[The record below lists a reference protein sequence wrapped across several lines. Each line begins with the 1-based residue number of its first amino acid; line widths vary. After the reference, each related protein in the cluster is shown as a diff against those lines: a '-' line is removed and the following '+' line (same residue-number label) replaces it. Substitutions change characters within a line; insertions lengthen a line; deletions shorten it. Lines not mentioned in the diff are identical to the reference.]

1 MVFDSVAS
9 LKSEAALTEELV
21 FVYGNSQKLSI
32 TFIPW
37 VFGSAHYYFAM
48 IDYSNV
54 MTNVKAISLLSGGLD
69 SILATELIRR
79 QGIEVITFNIK
90 TPFGIPKKDGS
101 SEAAQAADQLKV
113 PLKVVSVEQDYLRML
128 RNPKH
133 GYGKNLNPCVDCKI
147 FILKKAKKYA
157 KEIGAD
163 FIFTGEV
170 LGERPMSQHGPALKV
185 IAEESGL
192 KGKLLR
198 PLSAKLLAETAAE
211 KKGLVDRNKLLSIQ
225 GRSRKPQFAL
235 AKEYG
240 ITVYPSPAGGCLLTC
255 EEYSKKLRDLFE
267 NKKRLSMADVT
278 LLRVGRHFRLG
289 KNKIIV
295 GRNETENKFLLAN
308 KMRGD
313 FVFELSDVVGPTTLL
328 QGPKTKLA
336 IETAA
341 KLTASYSDAESG
353 EAVVKFGKE
362 ALDKSIMVAL
372 PKKADVDRLRVGNVE
387 KKPKK
392 Q

>member
-1 MVFDSVAS
+1 MLLATFFVPHIGVSPLTIFSYFSFFASV
-9 LKSEAALTEELV
+9 
-21 FVYGNSQKLSI
+21 
-32 TFIPW
+32 
-37 VFGSAHYYFAM
+37 HYYFALLK
-48 IDYSNV
+48 YSSV
-54 MTNVKAISLLSGGLD
+54 MTRVKAISLLSGGLD

-79 QGIEVITFNIK
+79 QGIEVITFNVK

-101 SEAAQAADQLKV
+101 SEATQAAEQLKV
-113 PLKVVSVEQDYLRML
+113 PLKMLCVEQDYLRML
-128 RNPKH
+128 RKPKH

-170 LGERPMSQHGPALKV
+170 LGERPMSQHGPALKT

-198 PLSAKLLAETAAE
+198 PLSAKLLPETVAE
-211 KKGLVDRNKLLSIQ
+211 KKGFVDRNKLLSIQ
-225 GRSRKPQFAL
+225 GRSRKPQFKL

-240 ITVYPSPAGGCLLTC
+240 ITVFPSPAGGCLLTC
-255 EEYSKKLRDLFE
+255 EEYSKKLLDLFE
-267 NKKRLSMADVT
+267 NKKRISMADVA

-295 GRNETENKFLLAN
+295 GRNEAENKFLLAN
-308 KMRGD
+308 KIKSD
-313 FVFELSDVVGPTTLL
+313 YLLELSDIVGPTTLL
-328 QGPKTKLA
+328 QGPKTKVA

-341 KLTASYSDAESG
+341 KLTASYSDARSG
-353 EAVVKFGKE
+353 KVTVKFGQETLNKTITVE
-362 ALDKSIMVAL
+362 
-372 PKKADVDRLRVGNVE
+372 PPQRADIEKLRVGHAATI
-387 KKPKK
+387 KKAKK

>member
-1 MVFDSVAS
+1 M
-9 LKSEAALTEELV
+9 K
-21 FVYGNSQKLSI
+21 
-32 TFIPW
+32 
-37 VFGSAHYYFAM
+37 
-48 IDYSNV
+48 DYSIV
-54 MTNVKAISLLSGGLD
+54 MTHVKAISLLSGGLD

-79 QGIEVITFNIK
+79 QGIEVITFNVK

-101 SEAAQAADQLKV
+101 SEATQAAEQLKV
-113 PLKVVSVEQDYLRML
+113 PLKVLCVEQDYLRML

-163 FIFTGEV
+163 FLFTGEV
-170 LGERPMSQHGPALKV
+170 LGERPMSQHGPALKT
-185 IAEESGL
+185 IAEEAGL

-198 PLSAKLLAETAAE
+198 PLSAKLLAETVAE
-211 KKGLVDRNKLLSIQ
+211 KKGLVDRSKLLSIQ
-225 GRSRKPQFAL
+225 GRSRKPQFEL

-240 ITVYPSPAGGCLLTC
+240 ITTFPSPAGGCLLTC
-255 EEYSKKLRDLFE
+255 EEYSKKLQDLFD
-267 NKKRLSMADVT
+267 NKKHISMTDIA

-295 GRNETENKFLLAN
+295 GRNEAENKFLTAN

-313 FVFELSDVVGPTTLL
+313 FFFELSDVVGPTTLL

-341 KLTASYSDAESG
+341 KLTASYSDAKSG
-353 EAVVKFGKE
+353 EVTVKYGKD
-362 ALDKSIMVAL
+362 ALNKAILVAL
-372 PKKADVDRLRVGNVE
+372 PPKSEVEKLRVGYLK

-392 Q
+392 